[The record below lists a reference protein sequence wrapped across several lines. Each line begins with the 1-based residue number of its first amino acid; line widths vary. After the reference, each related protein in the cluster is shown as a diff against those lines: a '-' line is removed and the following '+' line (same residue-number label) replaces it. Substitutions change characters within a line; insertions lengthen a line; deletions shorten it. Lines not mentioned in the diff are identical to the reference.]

1 MFHGGQVSIL
11 THCFAPM
18 RNVSR
23 VPVQERHGQDEV
35 DGDASISSQVQ
46 ISIDQKKKKEDTQT
60 GWNGSSEGG
69 NTHMAL
75 YAKLRKRSAFTNR
88 WRDWKYGS
96 WDATRSISSAT
107 ARWWSSLRDGMSF
120 MASAISS
127 RKRTDRGSGTYA
139 AVSVRS
145 SFRYLFVLPHLLLRN
160 FKPPPPYGVN
170 RHAMES
176 QELGGIR

>member
-35 DGDASISSQVQ
+35 DGNASISSQVW
-46 ISIDQKKKKEDTQT
+46 ISIDQKEKGYT
-60 GWNGSSEGG
+60 NRSERIFGGGGG

-145 SFRYLFVLPHLLLRN
+145 SFRYLFVLPI
-160 FKPPPPYGVN
+160 FCYEISTPPPPV
-170 RHAMES
+170 E
-176 QELGGIR
+176 